1 MGVLLQRSAW
11 TPAALEKSFSVSGR
25 APGELR
31 DVLNQPR
38 PRALP
43 VVRDIVRK
51 AEKQNYRF
59 SALIMG
65 VVTSTPFQ
73 MRVAGDEDR

>member
-1 MGVLLQRSAW
+1 
-11 TPAALEKSFSVSGR
+11 
-25 APGELR
+25 
-31 DVLNQPR
+31 
-38 PRALP
+38 

-65 VVTSTPFQ
+65 IVTSTPFQ